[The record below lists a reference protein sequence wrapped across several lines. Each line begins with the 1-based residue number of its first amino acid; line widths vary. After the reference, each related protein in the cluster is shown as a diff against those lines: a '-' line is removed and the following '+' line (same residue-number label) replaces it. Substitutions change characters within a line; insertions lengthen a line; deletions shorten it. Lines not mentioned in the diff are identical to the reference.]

1 MRFLATGNSYKSL
14 QFGFRAAHISIC
26 EFIPAVC
33 QAIIDELSDEV
44 LMCPNTPEEWKS
56 IAQMFNNRWNFPHCV
71 GAIDGKHTAI
81 KKPARSGTLFYNYKE
96 FFSIVLLAVVD
107 ADYKFMHVDFGQ
119 TGSGSDAG
127 VFNESPFKVA
137 MEDGT
142 LNMPKADPPPH
153 SDQPIEYF
161 LIR

>member
-1 MRFLATGNSYKSL
+1 
-14 QFGFRAAHISIC
+14 
-26 EFIPAVC
+26 
-33 QAIIDELSDEV
+33 
-44 LMCPNTPEEWKS
+44 MCPNTPEEWKS

-161 LIR
+161 LIGNDAFALKTWLMKPLPLNNMTHQQSVYNYRLSRARRVE